1 MKKST
6 TITAVASV
14 LLAAPVAFAALDRGE
29 EIAKKVAAAN
39 LGYGDMTAHLEMI
52 LEDAEGQSSRR
63 VMRVKSLE
71 RRAADQGDLSLVVFE
86 SPRDVKGMALLSH
99 AGVLDGDE
107 QWLYLPAAKR
117 VRRIAGGNTSGPFVG
132 SEFAY
137 EDITGTEVGKYAWHY
152 VAEGQC
158 PGVAGKCFQLE
169 SRPKYDDSGYSRRVV
184 WVDESAY
191 RVHKID
197 FYDRRDALLKT
208 LTYKNYKQHGKFW
221 RAGEWEMKN
230 HQSGKKTRLVFTDFS
245 FGNGFEESD
254 FHRSVLKR
262 IR

>member
-6 TITAVASV
+6 MIAVASAA
-14 LLAAPVAFAALDRGE
+14 LLATPVALAALDRGE
-29 EIAKKVAAAN
+29 EIAKKIAAAN
-39 LGYGDMTAHLEMI
+39 VGYGDMSAHLEMI

-71 RRAADQGDLSLVVFE
+71 RPAADEGDLSLVVFE

-99 AGVLDGDE
+99 AGVLDSDE

-117 VRRIAGGNTSGPFVG
+117 VRRISGGNTSGPFVG

-137 EDITGTEVGKYAWHY
+137 EDITGTEVAKYAWRF
-152 VAEGQC
+152 VGEGAC
-158 PGVAGKCFQLE
+158 PVGSGKCFELE
-169 SRPKYDDSGYSRRVV
+169 SRPKYDKSGYSRRVV
-184 WVDESAY
+184 WVDEAAY
-191 RVHKID
+191 RVQKID
-197 FYDRRDALLKT
+197 FYDRREALLKT
-208 LTYKNYKQHGKFW
+208 LTYKNYEKHGRFW

-230 HQSGKKTRLVFTDFS
+230 HQSGKKTRLVFSKFS
-245 FGNGFEESD
+245 FDNGFDASD

>member
-1 MKKST
+1 MKKTMMALS
-6 TITAVASV
+6 AAS

-29 EIAKKVAAAN
+29 EIAKKIADAN
-39 LGYGDMTAHLEMI
+39 VGYHDMSAHLEMI
-52 LEDAEGQSSRR
+52 LEDAEGQSSKR

-71 RRAADQGDLSLVVFE
+71 RPAADEGDLSLVVFE
-86 SPRDVKGMALLSH
+86 APRDVKGMALLSH
-99 AGVLDGDE
+99 AAVRGEDE

-137 EDITGTEVGKYAWHY
+137 EDITGTEVGKYAWRF
-152 VAEGQC
+152 VGEGTC
-158 PGVAGKCFQLE
+158 PDSGDKCFQLE
-169 SRPKYDDSGYSRRVV
+169 SRPKYEKSGYSRRVV
-184 WVDESAY
+184 WVDASAY

-197 FYDRRDALLKT
+197 FYDRKEALLKT
-208 LTYKNYKQHGKFW
+208 LTYKNYAKHGRFW

-230 HQSGKKTRLVFTDFS
+230 HQSGKKTRLLFTELTFE
-245 FGNGFEESD
+245 NGFDESD
-254 FHRSVLKR
+254 FHRSVLNR